1 MGKCIFCG
9 EKAGFLKKKHKEC
22 ELKFNEGQLKYVE
35 LVKSSIL
42 GNRDLQELSED
53 LLSLK
58 QSSFLSDVHHIN
70 LLTDAFDQVVS
81 KVLEDG
87 MLSVAEEEK
96 ITRFCDFMQLGQD
109 SLDKNGSYQKLGMAA
124 ILREITEGRIPQ
136 LNIRTDSPLPFLF
149 QKSETLIWV
158 FAQVEYYE
166 QRTRTEYQG
175 GSHGLSLK
183 VTKGVYYRASAFKGK
198 PVQIS
203 EMKYIGTGILAL
215 TTKHVYFGSPE
226 KKVKIP
232 FNKLISIEPYEDG
245 IGLHKDGVSAKHQVF
260 RNIDGWFTQNAIT
273 NLNQG

>member
-1 MGKCIFCG
+1 MGKCIYCG
-9 EKAGFLKKKHKEC
+9 EKAGFFKKKHQEC
-22 ELKFNEGQLKYVE
+22 ELKFNEGQLRYVD
-35 LVKSSIL
+35 LIKSSIL
-42 GNRDLQELSED
+42 SEGNLSHLADNLLQIR
-53 LLSLK
+53 
-58 QSSFLSDVHHIN
+58 QTSFLNDELHHN
-70 LLTDAFDQVVS
+70 LVTIAFDQSVAQL
-81 KVLEDG
+81 LEDG
-87 MLSVAEEEK
+87 LTIAEEEK

-183 VTKGVYYRASAFKGK
+183 VTKGVYYRASAFKGR

-260 RNIDGWFTQNAIT
+260 KNIDGWFTQNAIT